1 MAILEGNEVWS
12 TGPKR
17 TQVYLATH
25 DEEGNRLPLMN
36 RSFISFSYGGK
47 PIEDFNLIATFNDR
61 LEKNVYAE
69 FEDSTSNYETLDGQ
83 YFWGTH
89 FQPNQLSFTLS
100 TDGITQQELDNFKR
114 YFMPGVEKELI
125 LAEHPNRA
133 ILARVS
139 AAPRVSLLPFE
150 EKVTVFNTQIST
162 TLYKGN
168 INLSFVMDEPF
179 WYGKMNY
186 IPTYVDGNST
196 LNNKDYLKIFLEDGI
211 PFEQQLIGSP
221 IFLGNSILVENNN
234 GNGTTNNYLL
244 LNNEQNTNITVN
256 NTAQYLF
263 YAGTA
268 PAKPIIKFDMTP
280 KILGGEFQIDIVDA
294 TDIQKL
300 VYNNGTLYG
309 EANTLAELKY
319 QLNDGKL
326 ESTEE
331 GLQIG
336 TDGRIKRVIN
346 VGNNIPFIVNPIN
359 SIGSENFDFYS
370 SKYSYV
376 LVESPTGEQ
385 NYFYFTTPGIW
396 TGYNKAIELI
406 NNTQTNEA
414 LLELKEHL
422 RDEIKEYYVR
432 AWALK
437 SIEEILNNET
447 TMKDAVRTSLFEK
460 MLKFL
465 QDDENNFL
473 SASFKFD
480 SATGESVGIFKCRNA
495 SNPSEIITI
504 EENVGDMV
512 KSPYLLIKEKSNFN
526 ILEQIDG
533 STYYKIK
540 SNETLENFEIL
551 YQHMYL

>member
-69 FEDSTSNYETLDGQ
+69 FEDSTSDYETLDGQ

-234 GNGTTNNYLL
+234 GSGTTNNYLL

-309 EANTLAELKY
+309 EANTLA
-319 QLNDGKL
+319 
-326 ESTEE
+326 
-331 GLQIG
+331 
-336 TDGRIKRVIN
+336 IK
-346 VGNNIPFIVNPIN
+346 
-359 SIGSENFDFYS
+359 
-370 SKYSYV
+370 
-376 LVESPTGEQ
+376 
-385 NYFYFTTPGIW
+385 
-396 TGYNKAIELI
+396 
-406 NNTQTNEA
+406 
-414 LLELKEHL
+414 
-422 RDEIKEYYVR
+422 
-432 AWALK
+432 
-437 SIEEILNNET
+437 
-447 TMKDAVRTSLFEK
+447 
-460 MLKFL
+460 
-465 QDDENNFL
+465 
-473 SASFKFD
+473 
-480 SATGESVGIFKCRNA
+480 
-495 SNPSEIITI
+495 
-504 EENVGDMV
+504 
-512 KSPYLLIKEKSNFN
+512 
-526 ILEQIDG
+526 
-533 STYYKIK
+533 
-540 SNETLENFEIL
+540 
-551 YQHMYL
+551 